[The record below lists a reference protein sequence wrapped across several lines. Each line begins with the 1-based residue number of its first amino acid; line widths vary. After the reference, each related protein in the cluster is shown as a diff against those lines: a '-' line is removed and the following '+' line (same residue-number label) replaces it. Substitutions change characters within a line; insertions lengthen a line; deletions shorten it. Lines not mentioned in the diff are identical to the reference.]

1 MPTEILGLPLHPL
14 AVHIPV
20 VLVPLFALLA
30 IVFSCVPRV
39 RKHCAW
45 LLCILAVMTP
55 LAAATAALSGD
66 PLALQL
72 LGELAE
78 GTEIADETK
87 AAISTH
93 ATYGG
98 LLMWTTILLGI
109 LCLVLLFLVR
119 RERVALTATKDDNDN
134 NDENPTGKP
143 RRIGQI
149 VVTVFIVPLSALAMF
164 LVYNAG
170 HSGAEMV
177 WGA

>member
-1 MPTEILGLPLHPL
+1 MPLHPL

-119 RERVALTATKDDNDN
+119 RERVAVTEPKDDNDD
-134 NDENPTGKP
+134 NDENTTRKP